1 MSLWRNFCMKED
13 TKEKAKA
20 FMANVKNLFDKGI
33 NASKKALGVAGD
45 AVHDFSDKSVL
56 RIERKQ
62 LESKLKKQY
71 ELLGEYACNFYE
83 GKRTASLSS
92 KDSKVAEILLE
103 VNRIKKEIVVRDE
116 ALGEETEKDIKKV
129 YSAKKIEDSQT
140 GKKGQSKVVAKAS
153 SSSAKSIVKK
163 ESSKTSKT
171 SKSTASKTTTK
182 KVPSSNSGNSK
193 KTATSSKTVKKAAVK
208 K

>member
-1 MSLWRNFCMKED
+1 MKED

-163 ESSKTSKT
+163 ESSKTSK
-171 SKSTASKTTTK
+171 STASKTTTK

>member
-1 MSLWRNFCMKED
+1 MKED

-153 SSSAKSIVKK
+153 SSSVKSIAKK
-163 ESSKTSKT
+163 ESSKT

-182 KVPSSNSGNSK
+182 KVASSNSGNSK

>member
-1 MSLWRNFCMKED
+1 MFLWRNFCMKED

-140 GKKGQSKVVAKAS
+140 GKKGQSKVVAKTS
-153 SSSAKSIVKK
+153 SSSVKSIAKK
-163 ESSKTSKT
+163 ESSKT

-182 KVPSSNSGNSK
+182 KVASSNSGNSK

>member
-1 MSLWRNFCMKED
+1 MKED

-140 GKKGQSKVVAKAS
+140 GKKGQSKVVAKAY

-163 ESSKTSKT
+163 ESSKTSK
-171 SKSTASKTTTK
+171 STASKTTTK
-182 KVPSSNSGNSK
+182 KVASSNSGNSK

>member
-1 MSLWRNFCMKED
+1 MKED

-71 ELLGEYACNFYE
+71 ELLGEFACNFYE

-163 ESSKTSKT
+163 ESSKTSK
-171 SKSTASKTTTK
+171 STASKTTTK

>member
-83 GKRTASLSS
+83 GKRTSSLSS

-116 ALGEETEKDIKKV
+116 ALGEETEMDIKKV

-163 ESSKTSKT
+163 ESSKTSK
-171 SKSTASKTTTK
+171 STASKTTTK

>member
-163 ESSKTSKT
+163 ESSKTSK
-171 SKSTASKTTTK
+171 STASKTTTK

>member
-1 MSLWRNFCMKED
+1 MFLWRNFCMKED

-20 FMANVKNLFDKGI
+20 FMVNVKNLFDKGI

-153 SSSAKSIVKK
+153 SSSVKSIAKK
-163 ESSKTSKT
+163 ESSKT
-171 SKSTASKTTTK
+171 SKSTASKTTTR
-182 KVPSSNSGNSK
+182 KVASSNNGNSK

>member
-71 ELLGEYACNFYE
+71 ELLGEFACNFYE

-163 ESSKTSKT
+163 ESSKTSK
-171 SKSTASKTTTK
+171 STASKTTTK

>member
-1 MSLWRNFCMKED
+1 MKED

-163 ESSKTSKT
+163 ESSKTSK
-171 SKSTASKTTTK
+171 STASKTTTK
-182 KVPSSNSGNSK
+182 KVPSSNNGNSK

>member
-1 MSLWRNFCMKED
+1 MKED

-140 GKKGQSKVVAKAS
+140 GKKDQSKVVAKAS
-153 SSSAKSIVKK
+153 SSSVKSIAKK
-163 ESSKTSKT
+163 ESSKT
-171 SKSTASKTTTK
+171 SKSTASKTTTR
-182 KVPSSNSGNSK
+182 KVPSSNNGNSK

>member
-1 MSLWRNFCMKED
+1 MKED

-163 ESSKTSKT
+163 ESSKTSK
-171 SKSTASKTTTK
+171 STASKTTAK

>member
-1 MSLWRNFCMKED
+1 MFLWRNFCMKED

-116 ALGEETEKDIKKV
+116 ALGEETKNDIKKV
-129 YSAKKIEDSQT
+129 NSAKEFKDSQT

-163 ESSKTSKT
+163 ESSKTSK
-171 SKSTASKTTTK
+171 SIASKTTTR
-182 KVPSSNSGNSK
+182 KVASSNNGNSK

>member
-163 ESSKTSKT
+163 ESSKTSK
-171 SKSTASKTTTK
+171 STASKTTTK
-182 KVPSSNSGNSK
+182 KVPSSNNGNSK